1 MPLESPTSVAR
12 VGEAVR
18 KSTALLRNSGALMLA
33 TVVTA
38 GLGFGYWWLAAR
50 LFPPEVIG
58 RAAALL
64 SVMGLLGL
72 LGDSG
77 LGTLLVGELSRY
89 RGRVAGLVS
98 AATIVA
104 MGLATI
110 LGMVFVL
117 AEPLFGQVNL
127 IAGRLTM
134 LLFIFGSAL
143 TAFTMVVSQGLLG
156 ALNGTARMLQ
166 QVVFSVLKLGL
177 IGMAALVGATNESA
191 ILMTW
196 IAGAIASWILVDRVT
211 RGGVRSLLGRPD
223 FTLLHA
229 LRHKVLDHY
238 ALDVALQAPGLV
250 VPFLVVV
257 ILTPTTNAAFAVVW
271 MLITTAAMIPA
282 VMATV
287 LFPVV
292 RASPK
297 QSRHNFVVSLG
308 GSLLF
313 STACA
318 VFVLIYSREILAAF
332 NPAYPDIAGSSLRF
346 LGFSLLG
353 STLKFH
359 ACTLAR
365 LNDSMRRSSPWF
377 LLGGILELCLAVVGA
392 ELGGLEGLVVGWTV
406 AVSIEG
412 MCLMLYAAYAASSGE
427 ASRPASPD
435 LHPMEPGPKLGSAQG
450 KRIPPIDNPASCE
463 PPSAGIYLTA
473 KGADT

>member
-1 MPLESPTSVAR
+1 MR
-12 VGEAVR
+12 EAVR
-18 KSTALLRNSGALMLA
+18 KSAALLRNSGALTLA

-50 LFPPEVIG
+50 LFPPEAIG

-77 LGTLLVGELSRY
+77 LGTLLVGEAARY

-98 AATIVA
+98 AATVVA
-104 MGLATI
+104 MALAAA
-110 LGMVFVL
+110 LGMVFVV
-117 AEPLFGQVNL
+117 AEPLFGHASL
-127 IAGRLTM
+127 IAGRHTM

-143 TAFTMVVSQGLLG
+143 TAFTMVVSQALLG
-156 ALNGTARMLQ
+156 TLNGTARMLQ
-166 QVVFSVLKLGL
+166 QVVFSLLKLGM
-177 IGMAALVGATNESA
+177 IGMAALAGASNEIA

-196 IAGAIASWILVDRVT
+196 IAGAVVSWILVDLAT
-211 RGGVRSLLGRPD
+211 HGGVRALLGRPD
-223 FTLLHA
+223 FALLHK

-238 ALDVALQAPGLV
+238 TLDIALQAPGLV

-271 MLITTAAMIPA
+271 MLIATAAAIPA

-297 QSRHNFVVSLG
+297 QSRHNFAVSLG
-308 GSLLF
+308 VSLLF

-318 VFVLIYSREILAAF
+318 VFVLVYSREILAAF

-365 LNDSMRRSSPWF
+365 LNDAMRRSSPWF
-377 LLGGILELCLAVVGA
+377 LLGGILELCVAVAGA

-406 AVSIEG
+406 VVSIEG
-412 MCLMLYAAYAASSGE
+412 ACMVLYAGYVAYSGS
-427 ASRPASPD
+427 ASRPPSSGSQPTQ
-435 LHPMEPGPKLGSAQG
+435 PRSTLGSAPG
-450 KRIPPIDNPASCE
+450 KRMPPFDSPAPCE
-463 PPSAGIYLTA
+463 VPAGGIYITA
-473 KGADT
+473 KGTDA

>member
-1 MPLESPTSVAR
+1 MR
-12 VGEAVR
+12 EAVR
-18 KSTALLRNSGALMLA
+18 KSTALLQNSGALMLA

-127 IAGRLTM
+127 IAGRVTM

-196 IAGAIASWILVDRVT
+196 IAGAIASWLLVDRVT

-257 ILTPTTNAAFAVVW
+257 ILT
-271 MLITTAAMIPA
+271 
-282 VMATV
+282 
-287 LFPVV
+287 
-292 RASPK
+292 
-297 QSRHNFVVSLG
+297 
-308 GSLLF
+308 
-313 STACA
+313 
-318 VFVLIYSREILAAF
+318 
-332 NPAYPDIAGSSLRF
+332 
-346 LGFSLLG
+346 
-353 STLKFH
+353 
-359 ACTLAR
+359 
-365 LNDSMRRSSPWF
+365 
-377 LLGGILELCLAVVGA
+377 
-392 ELGGLEGLVVGWTV
+392 
-406 AVSIEG
+406 
-412 MCLMLYAAYAASSGE
+412 
-427 ASRPASPD
+427 
-435 LHPMEPGPKLGSAQG
+435 
-450 KRIPPIDNPASCE
+450 
-463 PPSAGIYLTA
+463 
-473 KGADT
+473 